1 MLLSAMNYYE
11 DIMDEVYRVIASLG
25 GRVSYSELIKRFSS
39 RGIGELTLS
48 LVLNDLVKRGLIK
61 ASEKEFKAVSNY
73 IPPIPLE
80 IELTGRVY
88 RGFNGYLR
96 FLNEGPYS
104 TTRLAS
110 SLYPQYPLTH
120 QSFHIKTSYTLY
132 PFQKRILDGLTGNC
146 LILGLPTGLGKT
158 YIAGSLLEA
167 ESRVKPLRTLFLVP
181 SIPLGIQ
188 QAIFARRMLNVE
200 AYFISGSISPEKRS
214 MLRVWNAGFAVTT
227 PQAFYNDILSPFE
240 SILGSVRCSGSI
252 DELSK
257 FFSEIDFSFPYDVV
271 VADEC
276 QNYIGETD
284 GYSILLAAKA
294 CGSRIIALSA
304 APQLHSKRRFE
315 ELKKIF
321 STITVV
327 RLEDSE
333 VRQYIPKRVLKIFK
347 VKASENLLKIYGEI
361 GKIASK
367 YEGEVRERYG
377 RLHLNTGCR
386 KHRECV
392 VLTALKSLKFRL
404 VEDGASSVLS
414 YSTWRIKELKTP
426 LNSLNGLSI
435 YRAYKELLRR
445 EFNHKFN
452 YVRQILKAEEYSKA
466 IVFLEAVEAAKQLFS
481 IIQDDQG
488 IGNVSILVGKRNMSM
503 EQQALALLHFKE
515 DARILISTSVGEE
528 GLDIPSADIE
538 VWIDPPS
545 NPKKWIQRFGRVLRQ
560 SGGKEYAT
568 TYVLVTMGTHEWV
581 KLLSTMRK
589 VERIYGF
596 TQEKIFI
603 NDVLRVKD

>member
-1 MLLSAMNYYE
+1 MVLSTVNYYE
-11 DIMDEVYRVIASLG
+11 NIIDEVYRVIASLG
-25 GRVSYSELIKRFSS
+25 GRVSYDELTRKLSS
-39 RGIGELTLS
+39 IGIGELTLS
-48 LVLNDLVKRGLIK
+48 LVLNDLIRRGLIK
-61 ASEKEFKAVSNY
+61 ASQKEFKTISSY
-73 IPPIPLE
+73 TPPIPLE
-80 IELTGRVY
+80 IELTDGVY

-96 FLNEGPYS
+96 FLSEGPYS
-104 TTRLAS
+104 TTGLAS
-110 SLYPQYPLTH
+110 SLSPQYPLPH

-132 PFQKRILDGLTGNC
+132 PFQKRILNSLSGDC

-158 YIAGSLLEA
+158 YIAGSLLED
-167 ESRVKPLRTLFLVP
+167 ESKTKPLRVLFLVP
-181 SIPLGIQ
+181 SVPLGIQ
-188 QAIFARRMLNVE
+188 QTIFARRMLNVE
-200 AYFISGSISPEKRS
+200 AYFISGSISPERRS

-227 PQAFYNDILSPFE
+227 PQTFYNDILSPFE
-240 SILGSVRCSGSI
+240 SIIGSTRQNESI

-257 FFSEIDFSFPYDVV
+257 FFREIDFSFPYDVV

-315 ELKKIF
+315 ELKRIF
-321 STITVV
+321 STITIV

-333 VRQYIPKRVLKIFK
+333 IKQYIPKRVLKIFR
-347 VKASENLLKIYGEI
+347 VKASENLLKIYSEI
-361 GKIASK
+361 GKIVSQ
-367 YEGEVRERYG
+367 YEREVRDRYG

-386 KHRECV
+386 EHRECV
-392 VLTALKSLKFRL
+392 VLTALKALRFRL

-414 YSTWRIKELKTP
+414 YSTWRIKELRNP
-426 LNSLNGLSI
+426 LDSLNGLSI
-435 YRAYKELLRR
+435 YRAYRELLRI

-452 YVRQILKAEEYSKA
+452 YVRQILKSEEYSKA
-466 IVFLEAVEAAKQLFS
+466 IVFLEAVEAAKQLFPM
-481 IIQDDQG
+481 IQDDQG
-488 IGNVSILVGKRNMSM
+488 IGDVSILVGKQNMSM

-545 NPKKWIQRFGRVLRQ
+545 NPRKWIQRFGRVLRQ
-560 SGGKEYAT
+560 SSGKEYAT

-589 VERIYGF
+589 VEKIYGF

-603 NDVLRVKD
+603 DDIVRRD